1 MLRVGNVNKGMFEIP
16 YPVSFEKSTDGFN
29 DSEETILGYK
39 RFEDKAYKSMSLN
52 ATWKLP
58 TVEAAK
64 LQNTL
69 ESISDTLVFDS
80 ILDSS
85 TRVPHG
91 SRDAEFI
98 ARSILFSYLDS
109 TTAVNRISDTVC
121 QVYFSRGLSNLPKYS
136 VLRSPTFRMILGRD
150 FTNIIAGSE
159 YGVSYDNEL
168 YCNMSFH
175 VYAGTDYI
183 TTYSFASSFTGSL
196 SIDNIFTDFPQ
207 ATHMMVEYYFYIDI
221 LNLNYSSN
229 YITAKTPLA
238 VKNINNIDK
247 NFVDTLSTS
256 YRITGTTSNNYISA
270 NGAGLSEVS
279 YTFEEVLH

>member
-1 MLRVGNVNKGMFEIP
+1 MLRVGNVDKGMFEIP

-29 DSEETILGYK
+29 DSDETILGYK
-39 RFEDKAYKSMSLN
+39 RFKDKAYKSMSLN

-69 ESISDTLVFDS
+69 ESISDTLVLDS
-80 ILDSS
+80 IMDSS

-91 SRDAEFI
+91 ARDAEFI
-98 ARSILFSYLDS
+98 ARSILFSYLDA
-109 TTAVNRISDTVC
+109 TTAVDRISDTVC
-121 QVYFSRGLSNLPKYS
+121 QVYFSRGFTSLPKDT
-136 VLRSPTFRMILGRD
+136 VLKSPTFRMILGKD
-150 FTNIIAGSE
+150 FTDIIAGSDFE
-159 YGVSYDNEL
+159 VDYDNEL
-168 YCNMSFH
+168 YCNMSLH
-175 VYAGTDYI
+175 VYAGTEYVS
-183 TTYSFASSFTGSL
+183 TYTFEDSFSGSL
-196 SIDNIFTDFPQ
+196 AIDNIFTDLPQ
-207 ATHMMVEYYFYIDI
+207 ATHIMVEYYFYIDI
-221 LNLNYSSN
+221 STLNHLSN

-238 VKNINNIDK
+238 VKDINNIDK